1 MDLSDD
7 GDAPEAG
14 ARRGGAPDME
24 QLDAL
29 AGDLLGGEAL
39 KELLGMDEAQ
49 LEALLEAEL
58 EQMGDDELAA
68 LMRGGK

>member
-1 MDLSDD
+1 MDPSAD
-7 GDAPEAG
+7 GDGPE
-14 ARRGGAPDME
+14 GGAGSGEGPSLE

-39 KELLGMDEAQ
+39 KELMGMDEAQ

-58 EQMGDDELAA
+58 ERMGT
-68 LMRGGK
+68 MSWRR